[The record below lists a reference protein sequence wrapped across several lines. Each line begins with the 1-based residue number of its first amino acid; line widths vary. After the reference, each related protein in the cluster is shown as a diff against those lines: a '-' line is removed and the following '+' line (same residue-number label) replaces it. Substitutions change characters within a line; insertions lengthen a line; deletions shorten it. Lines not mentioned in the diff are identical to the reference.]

1 MNLEKASELMGIN
14 AITPEILSESIGA
27 EFSKEDLLKLK
38 EIPIKEPD
46 LLLDD
51 PYLKADKVSCQILK
65 LKNSYILCPISD
77 KMALGNKTVPLN
89 AFQIIQH
96 FGFAKNELR
105 KLFFMNNSVSRGSS
119 NDPLSSG
126 WKEWFFNEKIVSDH
140 PMYRVQ
146 KPAWL
151 LMRKSLIPAS
161 IGKNLKD
168 GMWSLKYSDKTPT
181 FLEVLVGMIGF
192 YFLIK
197 NSKNSDAKI
206 GMPFYIERDWFG
218 RILSGSMAWTTDTFS
233 LKENSQPDNLTIGL
247 NTPDSGINIE
257 KLDPSKSS
265 EVIGIL
271 PLRRLRN

>member
-1 MNLEKASELMGIN
+1 MNLEKAVELMGIN
-14 AITPEILSESIGA
+14 VISPEVLSESMGA
-27 EFSKEDLLKLK
+27 EFSKEDLANLK
-38 EIPIKEPD
+38 EIPLEATD
-46 LLLDD
+46 LLIDD
-51 PYLKADKVSCQILK
+51 PYQKKEKASKAVLKIKD
-65 LKNSYILCPISD
+65 SYILFPMPD
-77 KMALGNKTVPLN
+77 KVCVSGKTVPLN
-89 AFQIIQH
+89 AFEVIRY
-96 FGFAKNELR
+96 FGFVPNQLR
-105 KLFFMNNSVSRGSS
+105 KLFFINNSVSRG
-119 NDPLSSG
+119 NDNNLVILG
-126 WKEWFFNEKIVSDH
+126 WKEWFFNEKIVLDH
-140 PMYRVQ
+140 PMYRIQ
-146 KPAWL
+146 KPAWV
-151 LMRKSLIPAS
+151 LMRKTLISDS